1 MKYFILKLK
10 FMQQFHR
17 KLSKRGKI
25 IKFNKK
31 FQIMN
36 FCRNLCEIIQ
46 QIDNTESFALVFDGF
61 DESQNAC
68 IGYQNLKNT
77 FKLVTNLNFSS
88 KLQ

>member
-10 FMQQFHR
+10 FMQKFHR

-25 IKFNKK
+25 KK

-36 FCRNLCEIIQ
+36 CCRNLCEIIQ